1 MTMKKPFA
9 PSCEKNQD
17 PILQVLLRHLG
28 DVTTLLEIGSGTGQH
43 AVHMASHFR
52 ELQWQTSELADKH
65 DGLNLWLDEAHASN
79 ILRPV
84 VLDVTNN
91 QWPNTTTEAIYTA
104 NTAHIMSWVA
114 VQSMFAGVGR
124 LLNVGGLF
132 CIYGPFNYNGE
143 FTSAG
148 NAKFD
153 ETLRSR
159 DPASGIRDFEALE
172 RLAFS
177 GGMRLKEDAE
187 MPANNRFLI
196 WQKT

>member
-1 MTMKKPFA
+1 MTKKKPFA

-28 DVTTLLEIGSGTGQH
+28 DVSTLLEIGSGTGQH
-43 AVHMASHFR
+43 AVHMASHFPD
-52 ELQWQTSELADKH
+52 LQWQTSELADKH
-65 DGLNLWLDEAHASN
+65 DGLNLWLDEAHAPN

-104 NTAHIMSWVA
+104 NTAHIMSWTA

-172 RLAFS
+172 RLALS
-177 GGMRLKEDAE
+177 DGMRLKEDAE